1 LNQSTA
7 DANQEDVPRGT
18 IENDVVEVIGMGRII
33 AVANQK
39 GGVGKTT
46 TSVNLAASIAI
57 NERSVLLIDMDP
69 QANATSG
76 LGVDTRALHRTVYDC
91 LIRGVKILETVKP
104 TAVSKLSIV
113 PSNADL
119 AGAEVELVT
128 VPEREKILKFALDE
142 IQGLYDFLIIDCPP
156 ALGMLTIN
164 ALVASSS
171 VLVPV
176 QCEYYAMEGLGR
188 LMSNVQRVQDS
199 LNPALEL
206 EGILLTLYDSRNSLS
221 RQVAEEIRGHF
232 KEKVYKTVIPRN
244 ITLAEAPS
252 YGRPVMLYNAASA
265 GSQAYLELTRE
276 VLSHGKESS
285 R

>member
-1 LNQSTA
+1 MNGIKGC
-7 DANQEDVPRGT
+7 PRGT
-18 IENDVVEVIGMGRII
+18 VESDVVRTLLMGKII

-46 TSVNLAASIAI
+46 TSVNLAAALAV
-57 NERSVLLIDMDP
+57 NDRSVLLIDMDP

-76 LGVDTRALHRTVYDC
+76 LGLDARALRRSVYDC
-91 LIRGVKILETVKP
+91 LIRGVKISDVVQS

-119 AGAEVELVT
+119 AGAEVELVL
-128 VPEREKILKFALDE
+128 VQEREKMLKSVVDE
-142 IQGLYDFLIIDCPP
+142 SQGQYDFLIIDCPP
-156 ALGMLTIN
+156 ALGLLTVN
-164 ALVASSS
+164 ALVAASS

-188 LMSNVQRVQDS
+188 LMSNVRRVQDS

-221 RQVAEEIRGHF
+221 RQVVEEIREHF
-232 KEKVYKTVIPRN
+232 KGKVYKTIIPRN
-244 ITLAEAPS
+244 VTLAEAPS
-252 YGRPVMLYNAASA
+252 YGRPGILYNAASA
-265 GSQAYLELTRE
+265 GAQAYLELTRE
-276 VLSHGKESS
+276 VLSHGKESP

>member
-1 LNQSTA
+1 MSR
-7 DANQEDVPRGT
+7 V
-18 IENDVVEVIGMGRII
+18 I

-46 TSVNLAASIAI
+46 TSVNLAASLAI
-57 NERSVLLIDMDP
+57 NDRSVLLIDMDP

-76 LGVDTRALHRTVYDC
+76 LGVDARALRRSVYDC
-91 LIRGVKILETVKP
+91 LVRGAKISEAVQS

-128 VPEREKILKFALDE
+128 VPEREKMLKLAVDE
-142 IQGLYDFLIIDCPP
+142 AKALYDFLIIDCPP

-164 ALVASSS
+164 ALVAASS

-188 LMSNVQRVQDS
+188 LMSNVRRVQDS

-221 RQVAEEIRGHF
+221 RQVAEEIREHF
-232 KEKVYKTVIPRN
+232 KEKVYKTIIPRN
-244 ITLAEAPS
+244 VTLAEAPS
-252 YGRPVMLYNAASA
+252 YGRPVMLYNATSA

-276 VLSHGKESS
+276 VLSHGKESP

>member
-1 LNQSTA
+1 MS
-7 DANQEDVPRGT
+7 
-18 IENDVVEVIGMGRII
+18 RII

-46 TSVNLAASIAI
+46 TSVNLAASLAI

-76 LGVDTRALHRTVYDC
+76 LGVNANAFRRSVYDC
-91 LIRGVKILETVKP
+91 LVRGAKISEVVKS

-113 PSNADL
+113 PSNEDL

-128 VPEREKILKFALDE
+128 VPEREKMLKLAVVE
-142 IQGLYDFLIIDCPP
+142 AQGLYDFLIIDCPP

-164 ALVASSS
+164 ALVAASS

-188 LMSNVQRVQDS
+188 LMSNVRRVQDS

-221 RQVAEEIRGHF
+221 RQVAEEIREHF
-232 KEKVYKTVIPRN
+232 KEKVYKTIIPRN
-244 ITLAEAPS
+244 VTLAEAPS
-252 YGRPVMLYNAASA
+252 YGRPVMLYNATSA

-276 VLSHGKESS
+276 VLSHGKESP

>member
-1 LNQSTA
+1 
-7 DANQEDVPRGT
+7 
-18 IENDVVEVIGMGRII
+18 MGRII

-91 LIRGVKILETVKP
+91 LIRGVKISETVKP

-276 VLSHGKESS
+276 VLSHGKESA

>member
-1 LNQSTA
+1 MS
-7 DANQEDVPRGT
+7 
-18 IENDVVEVIGMGRII
+18 RII

-46 TSVNLAASIAI
+46 TSVNLAASLAV
-57 NERSVLLIDMDP
+57 NECSVLLIDMDP

-76 LGVDTRALHRTVYDC
+76 LGVDARALRRSIYDC
-91 LIRGVKILETVKP
+91 LVRDVKISELIQP
-104 TAVSKLSIV
+104 TDISKLSIV

-119 AGAEVELVT
+119 AGAEVELIT
-128 VPEREKILKFALDE
+128 IPEREKVLKQAVDE
-142 IQGLYDFLIIDCPP
+142 VQDLYDFLIIDCPP

-164 ALVASSS
+164 ALVAALS

-206 EGILLTLYDSRNSLS
+206 EGILLTLYDSRNTLS
-221 RQVAEEIRGHF
+221 RQVAEEIREHF

-244 ITLAEAPS
+244 VTLAEAPS

-265 GSQAYLELTRE
+265 GSQAYLEFTRE
-276 VLSHGKESS
+276 VLSHGKESP

>member
-1 LNQSTA
+1 M
-7 DANQEDVPRGT
+7 EYRHVPRGT
-18 IENDVVEVIGMGRII
+18 GERDVVKALPMSRII

-46 TSVNLAASIAI
+46 TSVNLAASLAI

-76 LGVDTRALHRTVYDC
+76 LGVDTRAFRRSVYDC
-91 LIRGVKILETVKP
+91 LVRGAKISEVVKS

-128 VPEREKILKFALDE
+128 VPEREKMLKLAVDE
-142 IQGLYDFLIIDCPP
+142 AQGLYDFLIIDCPP

-164 ALVASSS
+164 ALVAASS

-176 QCEYYAMEGLGR
+176 QCDGRVGSLDVQCTKSTGFTQSRLGAGGH
-188 LMSNVQRVQDS
+188 
-199 LNPALEL
+199 PA
-206 EGILLTLYDSRNSLS
+206 
-221 RQVAEEIRGHF
+221 H
-232 KEKVYKTVIPRN
+232 
-244 ITLAEAPS
+244 
-252 YGRPVMLYNAASA
+252 PV
-265 GSQAYLELTRE
+265 
-276 VLSHGKESS
+276 
-285 R
+285 

>member
-18 IENDVVEVIGMGRII
+18 IGNGVVEVLGMGRII

-232 KEKVYKTVIPRN
+232 KEKVYKTIIPRN

-276 VLSHGKESS
+276 VLSHGKESP

>member
-1 LNQSTA
+1 MS
-7 DANQEDVPRGT
+7 
-18 IENDVVEVIGMGRII
+18 RII

-46 TSVNLAASIAI
+46 TSVNLAASLAV

-76 LGVDTRALHRTVYDC
+76 IGVDANALRLSIYDC
-91 LIRGVKILETVKP
+91 LVRDAKISEVIQP
-104 TAVSKLSIV
+104 TDIPKLFIV

-119 AGAEVELVT
+119 AGAEVEVIT
-128 VPEREKILKFALDE
+128 IQEREKVLKQALDKLKD
-142 IQGLYDFLIIDCPP
+142 LYDFLIIDCPP

-164 ALVASSS
+164 ALVAASS

-206 EGILLTLYDSRNSLS
+206 EGILLTLYDSRNTLS
-221 RQVAEEIRGHF
+221 RQVAEEIREHF
-232 KEKVYKTVIPRN
+232 REKVYKTVIPRN
-244 ITLAEAPS
+244 VALAEAPS
-252 YGRPVMLYNAASA
+252 YGRPIMLYNAAST
-265 GSQAYLELTRE
+265 GSQAYLEFTRE
-276 VLSHGKESS
+276 VLSHGKESP

>member
-1 LNQSTA
+1 MA
-7 DANQEDVPRGT
+7 
-18 IENDVVEVIGMGRII
+18 RII

-46 TSVNLAASIAI
+46 TSVNLAASLALS
-57 NERSVLLIDMDP
+57 EYTVLLIDMDP

-76 LGVDTRALHRTVYDC
+76 VGVDTRALRCSVYDC
-91 LIRGVKILETVKP
+91 LVKGGKISEVAQP
-104 TAVSKLSIV
+104 TAVPKLSIV

-119 AGAEVELVT
+119 AGAEVELVA
-128 VPEREKILKFALDE
+128 VPEREKMLKLAVVESHGF
-142 IQGLYDFLIIDCPP
+142 YDFLIIDCPP

-164 ALVASSS
+164 ALAAASS

-199 LNPALEL
+199 VNPALEL
-206 EGILLTLYDSRNSLS
+206 EGILLTLYDSRNTLS
-221 RQVAEEIRGHF
+221 RQVAEEIREHF
-232 KEKVYKTVIPRN
+232 KEKVYKTIIPRN
-244 ITLAEAPS
+244 VTLAEAPS
-252 YGRPVMLYNAASA
+252 YGRPIMLYNAAST

-276 VLSHGKESS
+276 VLSHGKESA